1 MVVAGSKCVPSAEE
15 FPSFPLVT
23 TTNLWEPVMATIT
36 ELARAKMITAMALA
50 IGEEEANV
58 LATALNLDGQLASRY
73 ELQTE
78 LLATREEL
86 RAVLLGV
93 SLETQS
99 LRDEMR
105 AGLAA
110 TNEALRT
117 GLANSR
123 EELQK
128 GLKAASLETQNLRD
142 ELRTGL
148 AATNEAIRV
157 GLAAANEEL
166 QKGLQGASVET
177 QNLRDEMRAGFLLV
191 SREKEELRRDLEA
204 SIAGLRSD
212 VDAKIDGLKDS
223 MVREMHRQTRQL
235 FVGMI
240 SLMATIFAML
250 GGLLAITGK
259 L

>member
-1 MVVAGSKCVPSAEE
+1 MVVAGLKCVPSAEE

-50 IGEEEANV
+50 IGEERANV
-58 LATALNLDGQLASRY
+58 LATALNLDGQLASRS
-73 ELQTE
+73 ELQ
-78 LLATREEL
+78 
-86 RAVLLGV
+86 
-93 SLETQS
+93 
-99 LRDEMR
+99 
-105 AGLAA
+105 AGL
-110 TNEALRT
+110 
-117 GLANSR
+117 
-123 EELQK
+123 Q
-128 GLKAASLETQNLRD
+128 AASLETL
-142 ELRTGL
+142 T
-148 AATNEAIRV
+148 
-157 GLAAANEEL
+157 
-166 QKGLQGASVET
+166 
-177 QNLRDEMRAGFLLV
+177 LRDEMRAGFLSA
-191 SREKEELRRDLEA
+191 SRENEELRRDMEA

-240 SLMATIFAML
+240 SLMATVFAML